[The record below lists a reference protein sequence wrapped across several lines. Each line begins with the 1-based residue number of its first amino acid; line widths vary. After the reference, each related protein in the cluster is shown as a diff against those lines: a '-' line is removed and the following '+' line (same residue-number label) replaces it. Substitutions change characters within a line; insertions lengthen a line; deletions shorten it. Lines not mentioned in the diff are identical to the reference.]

1 MKTIC
6 MITISSYPHDP
17 RIRREVEEL
26 EKNGYE
32 IDIISISFENQ
43 KKIEK
48 YGNITAYRVAEYLP
62 GREEMVQYL
71 VYSFLYMIKSFFK
84 LQQLHKKRKYSLIQI
99 HNMPDYLI
107 FVAFIQKLLKVPL
120 ILDIHD
126 LTLELFEEKWPGLK
140 YKFIKRIIKKIEKIS
155 CSFAD
160 HIITV
165 TEGCK
170 EKLVQRGISPDK
182 ITLILNTA
190 NIKIFKF
197 STRSEYQIINKN
209 AKLIYHGTVAK
220 RFGIH
225 LIIDAM
231 KFVIEKIP
239 GSVINIYGRYDSN
252 YKSYLNERIDVLGLS
267 ENVKLNGVLDRD
279 EVPDVIRNSDIG
291 VVPYLNNP
299 YMHLA
304 LPTKACEFAAIGIP
318 IVSTYLHTMTLTFGS
333 DSISFVNSENPE
345 EFATRIIELCLNPEL
360 RKLRVDEA
368 YQDVSEISW
377 EVMGKRY
384 TELINRLTN
393 YN

>member
-239 GSVINIYGRYDSN
+239 GSVVNIYGRYDSN
-252 YKSYLNERIDVLGLS
+252 YKSYLNERINVLGLS

-318 IVSTYLHTMTLTFGS
+318 IVSTYLHTMALTFGS

-345 EFATRIIELCLNPEL
+345 EFAARSTELCLNPEL

>member
-1 MKTIC
+1 

-190 NIKIFKF
+190 NIKMFKF

-239 GSVINIYGRYDSN
+239 GSVVNIYGRYDSN
-252 YKSYLNERIDVLGLS
+252 YKIYLNERIDVLGLS

-318 IVSTYLHTMTLTFGS
+318 IVSTYLHTMALTFGS

-345 EFATRIIELCLNPEL
+345 EFAARIIELCLNPEL

>member
-239 GSVINIYGRYDSN
+239 GSVVNIYGRYDSN

-318 IVSTYLHTMTLTFGS
+318 IVSTYLHTMALTFGS

-345 EFATRIIELCLNPEL
+345 EFAARIIELCLNPGL

>member
-1 MKTIC
+1 
-6 MITISSYPHDP
+6 
-17 RIRREVEEL
+17 
-26 EKNGYE
+26 
-32 IDIISISFENQ
+32 
-43 KKIEK
+43 
-48 YGNITAYRVAEYLP
+48 
-62 GREEMVQYL
+62 
-71 VYSFLYMIKSFFK
+71 
-84 LQQLHKKRKYSLIQI
+84 
-99 HNMPDYLI
+99 MPDYLI

-239 GSVINIYGRYDSN
+239 GSVVNIYGRYDSN
-252 YKSYLNERIDVLGLS
+252 YKSYLNERINVLGLS

-318 IVSTYLHTMTLTFGS
+318 IVSTYLHTMALTFGS

-345 EFATRIIELCLNPEL
+345 EFAARIIELCLNPEL

>member
-43 KKIEK
+43 KEVEK
-48 YGNITAYRVAEYLP
+48 YGNITAYRVAKYLP
-62 GREEMVQYL
+62 GREELIPYL

-170 EKLVQRGISPDK
+170 EKLVQRGVPSNK

-252 YKSYLNERIDVLGLS
+252 YKSYLNERISVLGLS

-318 IVSTYLHTMTLTFGS
+318 IVSTYLHTMALTFGS

-345 EFATRIIELCLNPEL
+345 EFADRIIELCLNPEL

-368 YQDVSEISW
+368 YQDVSKISW
-377 EVMGKRY
+377 EVMGKQY
-384 TELINRLTN
+384 TDLINHLTN

>member
-1 MKTIC
+1 

-170 EKLVQRGISPDK
+170 EKLVQRGVPSNK

-239 GSVINIYGRYDSN
+239 GSVVNIYGRYDSN
-252 YKSYLNERIDVLGLS
+252 YKIYLNERIDVLGLS

-291 VVPYLNNP
+291 VVPYLNNT

-318 IVSTYLHTMTLTFGS
+318 IVSTYLHTMALTFGS

-345 EFATRIIELCLNPEL
+345 EFAARIIELCLNPEL

>member
-1 MKTIC
+1 

-107 FVAFIQKLLKVPL
+107 FVAFIQKLLKIPL

-126 LTLELFEEKWPGLK
+126 LALELFEEKWPGLK

-239 GSVINIYGRYDSN
+239 GSVVNIYGRYDSN

-318 IVSTYLHTMTLTFGS
+318 IVSTYLHTMALTFGS

-345 EFATRIIELCLNPEL
+345 EFAARIIELCLNPEL

>member
-1 MKTIC
+1 

-43 KKIEK
+43 KEVEK
-48 YGNITAYRVAEYLP
+48 YGNITAYRVAKYLP
-62 GREEMVQYL
+62 GREELIPYL

-170 EKLVQRGISPDK
+170 EKLVQRGVPSNK

-252 YKSYLNERIDVLGLS
+252 YKSYLNERISVLGLS

-318 IVSTYLHTMTLTFGS
+318 IVSTYLHTMALTFGS

-345 EFATRIIELCLNPEL
+345 EFADRIIELCLNPEL

>member
-1 MKTIC
+1 

-43 KKIEK
+43 KEVEK
-48 YGNITAYRVAEYLP
+48 YGNITAYRVAKYLP
-62 GREEMVQYL
+62 GREELIPYL

-170 EKLVQRGISPDK
+170 EKLVQRGVPSNK

-252 YKSYLNERIDVLGLS
+252 YKSYLNERISVLGLS

-318 IVSTYLHTMTLTFGS
+318 IVSTYLHTMALTFGS

-345 EFATRIIELCLNPEL
+345 EFADRIIELCLNPEL

-368 YQDVSEISW
+368 YQDVSKISW
-377 EVMGKRY
+377 EVMGKQY
-384 TELINRLTN
+384 TDLINHLTN

>member
-225 LIIDAM
+225 LIIEAM
-231 KFVIEKIP
+231 KFVIEKIS
-239 GSVINIYGRYDSN
+239 GSVVNIYGRYDSN
-252 YKSYLNERIDVLGLS
+252 YKSYLNERINVLGLS

-318 IVSTYLHTMTLTFGS
+318 IVSTYLHTMALTFGS

-345 EFATRIIELCLNPEL
+345 EFAARIIELCLNPEL

>member
-239 GSVINIYGRYDSN
+239 GSVVNIYGRYDSN

-318 IVSTYLHTMTLTFGS
+318 IVSTYLHTMALTFGS

-345 EFATRIIELCLNPEL
+345 EFAARIIELCLNPEL

>member
-239 GSVINIYGRYDSN
+239 GSVVNIYGRYDSN
-252 YKSYLNERIDVLGLS
+252 YKNYLNERIDVLGLS

-291 VVPYLNNP
+291 VVPYLNNT

-318 IVSTYLHTMTLTFGS
+318 IVSTYLHTMALTFGS

-345 EFATRIIELCLNPEL
+345 EFAARIIELCLNPEL
-360 RKLRVDEA
+360 RKLRIDEA